1 MRNRGPWSFF
11 LPLAGLAGIAVLT
24 VLHAE
29 GVAGFKPFLNLEAA
43 LLVFG
48 GAAACLQVSY
58 PLGEVLR
65 TAWLVA
71 CGVPAGDEE
80 EARRWGAVLRHA
92 ADAVFGAGG
101 VVGVLGMILMLSS
114 IDDVAAVPRRMAL
127 VLTAPL
133 FGMLASEALFMPLAR
148 RVRAPGL
155 RLSLPPGDGSRRRF
169 VAGLAIPGGITAFL
183 FVILYS
189 LTSALSAGLPVR

>member
-1 MRNRGPWSFF
+1 MQNRGPWSFF
-11 LPLAGLAGIAVLT
+11 LPLAGLAGISTLT
-24 VLHAE
+24 VLQCE

-43 LLVFG
+43 LLVLG

-71 CGVPAGDEE
+71 CGAPAGDEE

-114 IDDVAAVPRRMAL
+114 IDDVAAIPRRMAL
-127 VLTAPL
+127 ALTAPL
-133 FGMLASEALFMPLAR
+133 LGMVVSEALFMPLAR

-155 RLSLPPGDGSRRRF
+155 RLSLPPGDGGRRRF
-169 VAGLAIPGGITAFL
+169 LTGLGVPGGMVAFL

-189 LTSALSAGLPVR
+189 LSAAR